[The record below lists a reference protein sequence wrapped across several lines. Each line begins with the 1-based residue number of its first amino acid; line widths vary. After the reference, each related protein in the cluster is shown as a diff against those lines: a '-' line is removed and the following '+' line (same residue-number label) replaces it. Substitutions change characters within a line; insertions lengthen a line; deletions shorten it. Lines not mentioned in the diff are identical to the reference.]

1 MTRELIATR
10 LDHTAPEPSVSP
22 ERQVALLLLDAL
34 QKLADAGEVDAACRI
49 AGRACVI
56 LRGGS
61 PGSERR
67 FNALLHRLTPRL
79 DPSNEGTAKR
89 EGSRHGR

>member
-1 MTRELIATR
+1 MTRELVAAGF
-10 LDHTAPEPSVSP
+10 DHAPEPSVSP

-56 LRGGS
+56 LRRGS
-61 PGSERR
+61 PGNERR

-79 DPSNEGTAKR
+79 DLSNEGTAKR
-89 EGSRHGR
+89 EGSHHGR